1 MNLILLGGPGAGK
14 GTQAKKLIDK
24 YQIPQISTGDIL
36 RAAVKEG
43 TPLGKK
49 AKEYMD
55 AGKLVPDEVVIGIV
69 EERLKQPDCKK
80 GFILD
85 GFPRTVAQAEALD
98 QALKKMGTALDHVIS
113 IEVDEEELVTRLTG
127 RRTCKNPNCGM
138 MYHIKFNP
146 PKKEGVCDKCGSELY
161 QRDDDNETTVRSRL
175 ATYNQATK
183 PLIDYYRNKGLLRPI
198 QGVGSI
204 DDIFNKI
211 VAILSH
217 PRSEPISGC
226 DICVE
231 K

>member
-24 YQIPQISTGDIL
+24 FQVPQISTGDIL

-43 TPLGKK
+43 TVMGKK

-55 AGKLVPDEVVIGIV
+55 AGKLVPDEVVIGIIKD
-69 EERLKQPDCKK
+69 RLAQPDCKK

-85 GFPRTVAQAEALD
+85 GFPRTVPQAEALD
-98 QALKKMGTALDHVIS
+98 KVLSGLNTGIDHVIS
-113 IEVDEEELVTRLTG
+113 IDVDEEALVTRLTG
-127 RRTCKNPNCGM
+127 RRTCKNAACGQM
-138 MYHIKFNP
+138 FHVQFSP
-146 PKKEGVCDKCGSELY
+146 PQKAGVCDKCGSELY

-183 PLIDYYRNKGLLRPI
+183 PLIDYYTKKGLVRPI
-198 QGVGSI
+198 KGVGSI

-211 VAILSH
+211 VGILSH

-226 DICVE
+226 DKC
-231 K
+231 